1 MPAAK
6 MRALLAYLAAAPRSA
21 ETRRRM
27 AGLLWES
34 SGEDQARQSLRQLL
48 SNFRRGAAPKSSGI
62 LLFDDTTVSLDLSL
76 VWIDRASLM
85 EVRPDADL
93 AELSRVAD
101 LYRNDFGLGLELGE
115 PDFDGWLHGERIKV
129 PRCGD
134 IAVRPPGS
142 GVDQAWTARGGVGA
156 RQSATPRSVSN
167 RDTARAFG
175 GWPAGVARRY
185 ICSAV
190 PPELMVDRRCR
201 HFDLPV
207 VTCTGPIAASSAASK
222 ASSRSSLW
230 SACPSPA

>member
-1 MPAAK
+1 MAGSPPIESTRLELRLLGHFELVLRESGELIPMPAAK

-48 SNFRRGAAPKSSGI
+48 SNLRRGAAPKSSGI

-115 PDFDGWLHGERIKV
+115 PDFDGWLHGERI
-129 PRCGD
+129 RCRD
-134 IAVRPPGS
+134 AATSLFDRLVRALVKLGRHEE
-142 GVDQAWTARGGVGA
+142 ALARA
-156 RQSATPRSVSN
+156 NRQLQGLLVIATPPEHSEVGQPESHGVTSV
-167 RDTARAFG
+167 A
-175 GWPAGVARRY
+175 P
-185 ICSAV
+185 
-190 PPELMVDRRCR
+190 CR
-201 HFDLPV
+201 PN
-207 VTCTGPIAASSAASK
+207 
-222 ASSRSSLW
+222 
-230 SACPSPA
+230 

>member
-1 MPAAK
+1 MAGSPPIESTRLELRLLGHFELVLRESGELIPMPAAK

-115 PDFDGWLHGERIKV
+115 PDSTAGCTASESRCRDAAISLFDRLVRALIKLG
-129 PRCGD
+129 RHEE
-134 IAVRPPGS
+134 AL
-142 GVDQAWTARGGVGA
+142 ARA
-156 RQSATPRSVSN
+156 NRQLQGLLVIATPPEHSEVGQPESHGVTSV
-167 RDTARAFG
+167 A
-175 GWPAGVARRY
+175 P
-185 ICSAV
+185 
-190 PPELMVDRRCR
+190 CR
-201 HFDLPV
+201 PN
-207 VTCTGPIAASSAASK
+207 
-222 ASSRSSLW
+222 
-230 SACPSPA
+230 